1 MTYYKKREEFKQN
14 LRLYG
19 IFYIWTVGFNYWAIT
34 ELYRWGSDK
43 TEICNICFGLV
54 VSVETAYR
62 RWAAGHHVTP
72 CAIVMFRNH

>member
-1 MTYYKKREEFKQN
+1 MAYFIFGQLALIIGQLLNSIDGVQTKQ
-14 LRLYG
+14 RFV
-19 IFYIWTVGFNYWAIT
+19 IFA
-34 ELYRWGSDK
+34 
-43 TEICNICFGLV
+43 FGLV

>member
-1 MTYYKKREEFKQN
+1 MAYCIFGQLALIIGQLLHSIDGVQTKQKFV
-14 LRLYG
+14 
-19 IFYIWTVGFNYWAIT
+19 IFA
-34 ELYRWGSDK
+34 
-43 TEICNICFGLV
+43 FGLV